1 MSNPDEIEFE
11 MDAAVIEKYNHL
23 CLDNIGDELDL
34 GDFEDKS
41 KRTKSK
47 IMVSKAL

>member
-1 MSNPDEIEFE
+1 MEEQ
-11 MDAAVIEKYNHL
+11 VQEKYKHL
-23 CLDNIGDELDL
+23 CLDNLGDPFDL
-34 GDFEDKS
+34 GDLEDKS